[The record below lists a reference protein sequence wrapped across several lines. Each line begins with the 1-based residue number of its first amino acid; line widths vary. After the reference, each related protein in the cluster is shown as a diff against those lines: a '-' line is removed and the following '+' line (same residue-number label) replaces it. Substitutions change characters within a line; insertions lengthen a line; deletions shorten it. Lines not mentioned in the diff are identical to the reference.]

1 MSVIDSGDIPF
12 YLSLYIGFR
21 ITEKL
26 YCMFAGKFCIVLG
39 FYVWVGLLAIIVK
52 SNTLIMKQIQDTKL
66 QKNLQA
72 FFLDLRA

>member
-1 MSVIDSGDIPF
+1 
-12 YLSLYIGFR
+12 
-21 ITEKL
+21 
-26 YCMFAGKFCIVLG
+26 MFAGKFCIVLG